1 MKFVVDT
8 NVLLQ
13 SPEVIEEV
21 PSIITSIVLREI
33 ESLER
38 RRGDKVLQYQVRE
51 AKRAIER
58 AIVSESVDTTLV
70 DYEGGIEG
78 YDKDYADNAI
88 LSYAESNGH
97 GILTN
102 DLLLKY
108 KALALGVEIK
118 SPEAIEPDDYKGFKE
133 VTLTKTG
140 LSLIYIDLHK
150 NSYDLFENEY
160 LVVRGEE
167 SGEVEDVL
175 MWNGEMLMPIQRRGR
190 SDFTRNIDGIIKLK
204 TKDVYQ
210 TMAIDSIRD
219 NQLTLVRGEPGSG
232 KTLLALNAAWELVE
246 QKGYK
251 LVIFFNP
258 VPARGSIELGFYKGD
273 AIDKA
278 LQSSVGSMLISKF
291 GSQERVEDEIMLGR
305 IELKPFVD
313 LRGFDT
319 TTEGGEEDTVLLIT
333 EAQNLS
339 RDLLKM
345 GLQRLGEN
353 TKAIIDG
360 DISQVDD
367 DMYLRDNGISR
378 MSEVFRGKSLYGEVE
393 LQEIY
398 RSPIARI
405 AEEM

>member
-38 RRGDKVLQYQVRE
+38 RRGDRVLQYQVRE

-58 AIVSESVDTTLV
+58 AIVSESVETTLV

-108 KALALGVEIK
+108 KALALGVEVK
-118 SPEAIEPDDYKGFKE
+118 SPEAIEPDDYQGFKE
-133 VTLTKTG
+133 VTLNKTG
-140 LSLIYIDLHK
+140 LSLIYIDLNK
-150 NSYDLFENEY
+150 NRYNLFENEY

-167 SGEVEDVL
+167 SGEIEDVL
-175 MWNGEMLMPIQRRGR
+175 MWNGEMLLPIQRRGR

-204 TKDVYQ
+204 TKDAYQ
-210 TMAIDSIRD
+210 TMAIDSIRN

-232 KTLLALNAAWELVE
+232 KTLLALNTAWELVE

-319 TTEGGEEDTVLLIT
+319 TTESGEEDTVLLIT